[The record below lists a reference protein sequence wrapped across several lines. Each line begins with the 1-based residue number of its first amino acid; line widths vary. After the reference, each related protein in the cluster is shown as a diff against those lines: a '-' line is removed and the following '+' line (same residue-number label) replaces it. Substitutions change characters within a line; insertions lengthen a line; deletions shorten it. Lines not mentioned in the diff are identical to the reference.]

1 VDNGTNVGAIPSIP
15 ESSDTAA
22 YTKSIIQWLNDAIQ
36 EGDSFLREEYGFN
49 DIDKNISYIMEGE
62 DINVKRKD
70 DTAWFKINRCSKVHS
85 DIISALTDVKPVFA
99 FKTFNDMYQMQA
111 SLLNKLVTHWWL
123 TQDIDLR
130 LGDVI
135 NWSLV
140 SGVGYALP
148 SWSQHLCNGVG
159 DVDMNT
165 MDPRDIIPI
174 RPVNRGSIQDCLGVI
189 IRQVTSVNYVK
200 WKYPGKAFMVK
211 ADRDGSTFRARL
223 RRISTTF
230 RSAVEKLQ
238 SQDQTTQDMN
248 VPTVNVYHIYLK
260 DNRIN
265 TSMKSIPMGDPDTNW
280 FYEVAPGEK
289 LYPRGRLIVCT
300 GSIILSD
307 GPNPYWHGQ
316 FPVCKLV
323 LDPYPWSFIGKSVLK
338 DIIPI
343 NDLLSELVSKVA
355 QAARKTLRP
364 GVIADKNAIPDGV
377 LKLLNTE
384 KEGMRLKVNPV
395 MGDGI
400 KLTDPVMVPPYII
413 ELIRMCVDQIDDLS
427 GTKGIGDLMALK
439 QLPSAD
445 SIEKIQAAMTPA
457 IRRRG
462 RVIESFLRE
471 MAEQVKFNIFQF
483 YSQKRRVQLVGDN
496 GLTFEDFDFDPGN
509 MVPMPNPEDTRP
521 YNERAIEHVNS
532 FPFYIAQN
540 SLLSIAQ
547 TSQKMMHLQLRRMG
561 EIDHTTLLEVL
572 EVPNIQQ
579 INERL
584 GSELDQKIAA
594 MSQAQV
600 GRPPSAQQAPHMQ
613 MKGDGRS
620 VISES

>member
-1 VDNGTNVGAIPSIP
+1 
-15 ESSDTAA
+15 
-22 YTKSIIQWLNDAIQ
+22 
-36 EGDSFLREEYGFN
+36 
-49 DIDKNISYIMEGE
+49 
-62 DINVKRKD
+62 
-70 DTAWFKINRCSKVHS
+70 
-85 DIISALTDVKPVFA
+85 
-99 FKTFNDMYQMQA
+99 
-111 SLLNKLVTHWWL
+111 
-123 TQDIDLR
+123 
-130 LGDVI
+130 
-135 NWSLV
+135 
-140 SGVGYALP
+140 
-148 SWSQHLCNGVG
+148 
-159 DVDMNT
+159 
-165 MDPRDIIPI
+165 
-174 RPVNRGSIQDCLGVI
+174 
-189 IRQVTSVNYVK
+189 
-200 WKYPGKAFMVK
+200 
-211 ADRDGSTFRARL
+211 
-223 RRISTTF
+223 
-230 RSAVEKLQ
+230 
-238 SQDQTTQDMN
+238 
-248 VPTVNVYHIYLK
+248 
-260 DNRIN
+260 
-265 TSMKSIPMGDPDTNW
+265 
-280 FYEVAPGEK
+280 
-289 LYPRGRLIVCT
+289 
-300 GSIILSD
+300 
-307 GPNPYWHGQ
+307 
-316 FPVCKLV
+316 
-323 LDPYPWSFIGKSVLK
+323 
-338 DIIPI
+338 
-343 NDLLSELVSKVA
+343 VA

-400 KLTDPVMVPPYII
+400 KLTDPVVVPPYII